1 MRREPTVP
9 GIGAHV
15 HRNNR
20 TRLTVTL
27 ATATLAVAGS
37 LLGLAGPA
45 FAGSGFTPGDLVVEQ
60 VGTVGGY
67 NGASG
72 AAPSSAS
79 GVVSLWDY
87 STSGTPSG
95 YVDTFSSTTSTDT
108 TTSHAL
114 VDSGTATYNG
124 EISLSADGQ
133 YIYVGGY
140 DDNAGVTSITSTTG
154 VPRTVGI
161 AAANGTLDTSTALTK
176 NSSDSSPPN
185 LTANGVNFRTAT
197 GTTGGSSSFYSG
209 GDDGLAISPDGATS
223 ATSLNADTIHQL
235 NIDGGQLYESTT
247 SAIEQ
252 VGTGTPTSGSPTDTN
267 LIASPP
273 SKFEPAG
280 FAFVTVGT
288 ATSPNVLYVADTKNN
303 AVEKYLY
310 NGGTMTWV
318 EKGSVTVSNVTGLAA
333 SVSGSTVSLYV
344 TNQGDLYGIT
354 DSSGATGT
362 LSSTAAVLAAA
373 PTGEAMKGVV
383 LAPVN
388 LNTGNDLPET
398 PFVVF
403 LPLLAVA
410 GLAGYVAV
418 RRRRSIA

>member
-1 MRREPTVP
+1 
-9 GIGAHV
+9 V

-20 TRLTVTL
+20 SRLTATL
-27 ATATLAVAGS
+27 ATTTLAVAGS

-45 FAGSGFTPGDLVVEQ
+45 FAGTGFTPGDLVVEQ
-60 VGTVGGY
+60 VGTVGG
-67 NGASG
+67 AT
-72 AAPSSAS
+72 PSSTSAP
-79 GVVSLWDY
+79 VSLWDY

-108 TTSHAL
+108 ASSHAL

-133 YIYVGGY
+133 YIYVAGY
-140 DDNAGVTSITSTTG
+140 DANAGVASITSSSL

-161 AAANGTLDTSTALTK
+161 ASADGTLDTSTALAS

-185 LTANGVNFRTAT
+185 LTATGINFRTAT
-197 GTTGGSSSFYSG
+197 GTTGGTPPFSFYSG
-209 GDDGLAISPDGATS
+209 GDDGLAISPDGVTTG
-223 ATSLNADTIHQL
+223 TSLNADTIHQL

-247 SAIEQ
+247 SAMEQ
-252 VGTGTPTSGSPTDTN
+252 VGTGTPTSGSPTDKS

-280 FAFVTVGT
+280 FAFVTVGS
-288 ATSPNVLYVADTKNN
+288 ATSPNVLYVADTKNS
-303 AVEKYLY
+303 AVEKYIY
-310 NGGTMTWV
+310 NGTTWV
-318 EKGSVTVSNVTGLAA
+318 EKGAVTVSNVTGLAA
-333 SVSGSTVSLYV
+333 SVSGSTVNLYV

-354 DSSGATGT
+354 DSSGAAGT
-362 LSSTAAVLAAA
+362 LSSTAAILAAA
-373 PTGEAMKGVV
+373 PTGESMKGVV

-388 LNTGNDLPET
+388 LTTGNGLPET
-398 PFVVF
+398 PFILF
-403 LPLLAVA
+403 LPLLAIA

-418 RRRRSIA
+418 RRRHIAA

>member
-1 MRREPTVP
+1 M
-9 GIGAHV
+9 
-15 HRNNR
+15 HRNGR

-27 ATATLAVAGS
+27 ATATLAVGGS

-45 FAGSGFTPGDLVVEQ
+45 FAATGFTPGDLVVEQ

-67 NGASG
+67 NGVSG
-72 AAPSSAS
+72 AAPSSTS

-95 YVDTFSSTTSTDT
+95 YVDSFSSTTSTDT
-108 TTSHAL
+108 STSHAL
-114 VDSGTATYNG
+114 VDSGSATYNG

-140 DDNAGVTSITSTTG
+140 DDNAGVASVTSTVS

-161 AAANGTLDTSTALTK
+161 VSSTGTLDTSTALTS

-185 LTANGVNFRTAT
+185 LTATGVNFRSAT
-197 GTTGGSSSFYSG
+197 GTTGGTSPFYSG
-209 GDDGLAISPDGATS
+209 GDDGLAISPDGATA
-223 ATSLNADTIHQL
+223 ATSLTADTVHQL
-235 NIDGGQLYESTT
+235 NIDSSQLYESTT
-247 SAIEQ
+247 ANIEQ
-252 VGTGTPTSGSPTDTN
+252 VGSGTPTSGSPTDQT
-267 LIASPP
+267 LIAAPP

-280 FAFVTVGT
+280 FALITVGS
-288 ATSPNVLYVADTKNN
+288 ATSPNVLYVADTKNG
-303 AVEKYLY
+303 AVEKYVF
-310 NGGTMTWV
+310 NGATWA
-318 EKGSVTVSNVTGLAA
+318 EKGSVTVANVTGLAA

-344 TNQGDLYGIT
+344 TNQGDLYGLT

-362 LSSTAAVLAAA
+362 FTSAVTTLAAA
-373 PTGEAMKGVV
+373 PTGESMKGVV

-388 LNTGNDLPET
+388 LTTGNGLPET
-398 PFVVF
+398 PFIVF
-403 LPLLAVA
+403 LPLLAIA

-418 RRRRSIA
+418 RRRHSVA

>member
-1 MRREPTVP
+1 
-9 GIGAHV
+9 V
-15 HRNNR
+15 HRNSR

-27 ATATLAVAGS
+27 ATASLAVTGS
-37 LLGLAGPA
+37 VLGLAGPA
-45 FAGSGFTPGDLVVEQ
+45 FAVSGFTPGDLVVEQ
-60 VGTVGGY
+60 VGNVGGY
-67 NGASG
+67 NGVSG
-72 AAPSSAS
+72 AAPTSSS
-79 GVVSLWDY
+79 GAVSLWDY

-95 YVDTFSSTTSTDT
+95 YVDTFSSTTSTDSSA
-108 TTSHAL
+108 SHAL

-140 DDNAGVTSITSTTG
+140 DDNAGVASITSSTL

-161 AAANGTLDTSTALTK
+161 VSAAGTIDTSTALAS
-176 NSSDSSPPN
+176 NSSDGSPPN
-185 LTANGVNFRTAT
+185 LTAASINFRSAT
-197 GTTGGSSSFYSG
+197 GTTGGTSSFYSG

-223 ATSLNADTIHQL
+223 AASLNTDAIHQL

-247 SAIEQ
+247 SAIDQ
-252 VGTGTPTSGSPTDTN
+252 VGTGTPTSGSPGDTS
-267 LIASPP
+267 LIGSPP

-280 FAFVTVGT
+280 FAFVTVGS
-288 ATSPNVLYVADTKNN
+288 ATSPNVLYVADTKNG
-303 AVEKYLY
+303 AVEKYVF
-310 NGGTMTWV
+310 NGTAWV
-318 EKGSVTVSNVTGLAA
+318 EKGSVSVSNVTGLAA

-373 PTGEAMKGVV
+373 PTGESMKGVV

-388 LNTGNDLPET
+388 LTTGNNLPET
-398 PFVVF
+398 PFIVF
-403 LPLLAVA
+403 LPLLTVA
-410 GLAGYVAV
+410 GLAGYLAV
-418 RRRRSIA
+418 RRRQTVA

>member
-1 MRREPTVP
+1 
-9 GIGAHV
+9 
-15 HRNNR
+15 
-20 TRLTVTL
+20 
-27 ATATLAVAGS
+27 
-37 LLGLAGPA
+37 
-45 FAGSGFTPGDLVVEQ
+45 
-60 VGTVGGY
+60 
-67 NGASG
+67 
-72 AAPSSAS
+72 
-79 GVVSLWDY
+79 
-87 STSGTPSG
+87 
-95 YVDTFSSTTSTDT
+95 VDTFSSTTSTDT
-108 TTSHAL
+108 ASSHAL

-133 YIYVGGY
+133 YIYVAGY
-140 DDNAGVTSITSTTG
+140 DANAGVASITSSSL

-161 AAANGTLDTSTALTK
+161 ASADGTLDTSTALAS

-185 LTANGVNFRTAT
+185 LTATGINFRTAT
-197 GTTGGSSSFYSG
+197 GTTGGTPPFSFYSG
-209 GDDGLAISPDGATS
+209 GDDGLAISPDGVTTG
-223 ATSLNADTIHQL
+223 TSLNADTIHQL

-252 VGTGTPTSGSPTDTN
+252 VGTGTPTSGSPADTS

-288 ATSPNVLYVADTKNN
+288 ATSPNVLYVADTKNS
-303 AVEKYLY
+303 AVEKYIY
-310 NGGTMTWV
+310 NGTTWV

-362 LSSTAAVLAAA
+362 LASTATVLAAA
-373 PTGEAMKGVV
+373 PLGESMKGVV

-388 LNTGNDLPET
+388 LNTGNNLPET

>member
-1 MRREPTVP
+1 
-9 GIGAHV
+9 V

-27 ATATLAVAGS
+27 ATATLAVGGS

-95 YVDTFSSTTSTDT
+95 YADTFPSTTSTDT
-108 TTSHAL
+108 ATSHAL

-140 DDNAGVTSITSTTG
+140 DDNAGVASITSSSL

-161 AAANGTLDTSTALTK
+161 AAANGTLDTSTALAS
-176 NSSDSSPPN
+176 NSSDTSPPN
-185 LTANGVNFRTAT
+185 LTATGINFRSAT
-197 GTTGGSSSFYSG
+197 GATGGTSPFYSG

-252 VGTGTPTSGSPTDTN
+252 VGTGTPTSGSPADTS

-288 ATSPNVLYVADTKNN
+288 ATSPNVLYVADTKNS
-303 AVEKYLY
+303 AVEKYIY
-310 NGGTMTWV
+310 NGTTWV

-362 LSSTAAVLAAA
+362 LASTATVLAAA
-373 PTGEAMKGVV
+373 PLGESMKGVV

-388 LNTGNDLPET
+388 LNTGNNLPET